1 MVIEFNDEGRGVLAS
16 QHIDRS
22 MSLETLMQ
30 SSSVDFVDVDDGA
43 IIVVEAPTGSMR
55 SMSHGLSGTNPD
67 EVDVAFNAELGRSG
81 TVWSNFLREEYN
93 PELVGQAGLIKYE
106 RMSKSDAAVRSA
118 LRAVKTPILGATW
131 FVQPAHNDPLSVEIA
146 RFVSRNLTQ
155 YMTYQWSQVLW
166 EALLMLNY
174 GHYLFELV
182 WDFRDV
188 TTDSGTSR
196 KVVLKKMAPRHPLDI
211 TQWGFDVH
219 GGPRFIEV
227 FGPPT
232 GALSGVGFTSSS
244 PFGGESVA
252 IPIEKLA
259 IFTFDWEG
267 GDLRGISVLRSAY
280 KHWFFRENLY
290 KIDAIQK
297 ERHGIGIPIIKLPAG
312 FTNND
317 RTLAHELGANL
328 RTNEKAHVVLPPNWE
343 LMFAKLEGQP
353 VDALE
358 SADHH
363 MKMIYQNVLAQAIV
377 AGTSG
382 GAAKEGMELFYK
394 STRYIADIVRG
405 VMNKYVIP
413 KLVLANWP
421 VDEFPELKVRR
432 LGDTQEA
439 RTISFAV
446 RNLIGAGVI
455 QVDDRFE
462 EWARE
467 IIDAPQMD
475 PTTRRTGLQS
485 PQVPGGGGG
494 SGNLTP
500 PDENV
505 GPARVGMPRQ
515 TPTDRS
521 EIEPRNRPGA
531 DRSGG

>member
-1 MVIEFNDEGRGVLAS
+1 MSEFEFNEEGRGVPTS
-16 QHIDRS
+16 REPIS
-22 MSLETLMQ
+22 FGSLMQ
-30 SSSVDFVDVDDGA
+30 SSTVDFVEAVDGA
-43 IIVVEAPTGSMR
+43 VIVVEAPSNVVR
-55 SMSHGLSGTNPD
+55 QMSHGFSPD
-67 EVDVAFNAELGRSG
+67 EVDIRRNVELGRSG
-81 TVWSNFLREEYN
+81 TVWSNYLREEYN

-106 RMSKSDAAVRSA
+106 RMAKSDAAVRSA

-131 FVQPAHNDPLSVEIA
+131 FVQPAKNEALHKEIA
-146 RFVSRNLTQ
+146 NFVQRNLTQ

-174 GHYLFELV
+174 GHYMFELV
-182 WDFRDV
+182 WAFRDV
-188 TTDSGTSR
+188 ETDSGTSR
-196 KVVLKKMAPRHPLDI
+196 KIVLKKMAPRHPLDI
-211 TQWGFDVH
+211 TNWLFDVH
-219 GGPRFIEV
+219 GGPAGVEV
-227 FGPPT
+227 FGPP
-232 GALSGVGFTSSS
+232 ASDVSSGVGMTSNS
-244 PFGGESVA
+244 PFGGESVV
-252 IPIEKLA
+252 IPIDKMA
-259 IFTFDWEG
+259 IFTFDGEG

-297 ERHGIGIPIIKLPAG
+297 ERHGIGIPIIKLPSG
-312 FTNND
+312 FTSRD
-317 RTLAHELGANL
+317 RDLAHELGANL

-363 MKMIYQNVLAQAIV
+363 MKMIYQNVLAQAIM
-377 AGTSG
+377 AGSG
-382 GAAKEGMELFYK
+382 ASAKEGMELFYK

-413 KLVLANWP
+413 KLVTANWP

-439 RTISFAV
+439 RTVSFAV
-446 RNLIGAGVI
+446 RNFVGASVI
-455 QVDDRFE
+455 TPDERLE

-467 IIDAPQMD
+467 LVDAPQSD
-475 PTTRRTGLQS
+475 PDTRREDTQT
-485 PQVPGGGGG
+485 PQLP
-494 SGNLTP
+494 SSTPGNLTP

-505 GPARVGMPRQ
+505 GEPRVGPPRQ
-515 TPTDRS
+515 TTTARQQLA
-521 EIEPRNRPGA
+521 PRDSPGA

>member
-1 MVIEFNDEGRGVLAS
+1 MTEFDFNDEGRGVPT
-16 QHIDRS
+16 QREPFN
-22 MSLETLMQ
+22 LETMLQ
-30 SSSVDFVDVDDGA
+30 SNSIDFVDIDDKA
-43 IIVVEAPTGSMR
+43 IIVVEAPTTSKAL
-55 SMSHGLSGTNPD
+55 SHGFDPNEID
-67 EVDVAFNAELGRSG
+67 IRHNIELGRSG
-81 TVWSNFLREEYN
+81 TVWSNYLREEYN

-131 FVQPAHNDPLSVEIA
+131 FVQPSRNDPLNVEIA

-211 TQWGFDVH
+211 TNWHFDVH
-219 GGPRFIEV
+219 GGPRAIEV
-227 FGPPT
+227 FGPPA
-232 GALSGVGFTSSS
+232 ALGGIGLTSAS
-244 PFGGESVA
+244 PFGGESIA

-312 FTNND
+312 FTERD
-317 RTLAHELGANL
+317 RNLAHELGANL

-363 MKMIYQNVLAQAIV
+363 MKMIYQNVLAQAIL
-377 AGTSG
+377 SG
-382 GAAKEGMELFYK
+382 GGGSAKEGMELFYK

-475 PTTRRTGLQS
+475 PTTRRVDLQS
-485 PQVPGGGGG
+485 PQVPGGGP
-494 SGNLTP
+494 GNLTP
-500 PDENV
+500 ADQNVGEPNV
-505 GPARVGMPRQ
+505 GPPRQ
-515 TPTDRS
+515 TTTDRMQ
-521 EIEPRNRPGA
+521 IAPRDRPGA